1 MLSLFSLSGEPAPEL
16 SPAEGGLV
24 QVYQEHIG
32 LIYRFL
38 YSRVGNREDAEDLT
52 SQVFLKAVSL
62 LDSSRDA
69 LSIRSWLF
77 QLAKTTLADYWRLYY
92 KIPRAPL
99 TLLADAWE
107 APSAPA
113 GESRS
118 GETLRQVLEQLPEHY
133 QRVLTLRFLDGLT
146 IKETAAEMGITEGNV
161 KVLQLRALRRAADK
175 GKHLL

>member
-1 MLSLFSLSGEPAPEL
+1 MSGEPAPEL
-16 SPAEGGLV
+16 APVADGLV
-24 QVYQEHIG
+24 RVYQAHIG

-77 QLAKTTLADYWRLYY
+77 QLARTTLADHWRLYY
-92 KIPRAPL
+92 KSPRAPL
-99 TLLADAWE
+99 TLLTDARE
-107 APSAPA
+107 APPTPA
-113 GESRS
+113 GESAS

-133 QRVLTLRFLDGLT
+133 RRVLTLRFLDGLT

-161 KVLQLRALRRAADK
+161 KVLQLRALRRAAEK
-175 GKHLL
+175 GRHLL